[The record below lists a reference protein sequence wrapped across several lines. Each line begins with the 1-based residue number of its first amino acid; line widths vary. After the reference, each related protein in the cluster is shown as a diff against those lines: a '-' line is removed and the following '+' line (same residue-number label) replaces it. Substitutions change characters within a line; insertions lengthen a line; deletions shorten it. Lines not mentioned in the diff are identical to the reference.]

1 MYILK
6 DILIVNN
13 HISFSL
19 SLRQSFFRYITYL
32 YLVKVNAQKYLFYFT
47 LFIYENDDP
56 TFL

>member
-19 SLRQSFFRYITYL
+19 SLRQFFL
-32 YLVKVNAQKYLFYFT
+32 GT
-47 LFIYENDDP
+47 LHICI
-56 TFL
+56 